1 MCDISAEFT
10 ICNINKTFTLY
21 SHRVR
26 SWRHMEIR
34 VEISF
39 TSPAAEGLI
48 RSVSSSDGDSIC
60 IHHTIELICYKSC
73 SKNSIKL
80 NQSRPPTT
88 GVELGT
94 WSTVNRDRMPR
105 MGWTGIYDL
114 VRRFICYCWW
124 FILNRNQIEG
134 QTCPKESL
142 VQTSVRSPGG
152 SRAAFQSHSG
162 TQSWTCDLL
171 CAWSGSCEKKQ
182 TRGGR
187 NVFKLL
193 LTWQLIT
200 WTHKNPCPEG
210 LSPAGLNDHAS
221 GQGCG

>member
-39 TSPAAEGLI
+39 TSPAVERLI

-80 NQSRPPTT
+80 NQNRPPTT
-88 GVELGT
+88 TLQLELRT
-94 WSTVNRDRMPR
+94 WSIVNRDRMPR

-134 QTCPKESL
+134 QTCAEESL
-142 VQTSVRSPGG
+142 VETSVRSRGG
-152 SRAAFQSHSG
+152 SRTAFQSHRAG
-162 TQSWTCDLL
+162 RVIYCVLDLGPVKR
-171 CAWSGSCEKKQ
+171 SKQ
-182 TRGGR
+182 GEDETY
-187 NVFKLL
+187 
-193 LTWQLIT
+193 
-200 WTHKNPCPEG
+200 
-210 LSPAGLNDHAS
+210 LNYCWH
-221 GQGCG
+221 GNW